1 MPINKIWDHQLSFDL
16 SSLHTRPETVYQVI
30 FKGDKSLKS
39 LFLESYVEML
49 INYHNGEAQISS
61 ALIIGNFQRLVA
73 GLNEV
78 WVLLLSFFLSAKCP
92 SAALQTEQWTP
103 VGWLRMEESTYSYM
117 IVCLFCFLVLVAE
130 LWLNSLYWNYNQLR
144 L

>member
-1 MPINKIWDHQLSFDL
+1 MPINKIWDHQLTFDL

-73 GLNEV
+73 GGLSSFAFI
-78 WVLLLSFFLSAKCP
+78 LSFS
-92 SAALQTEQWTP
+92 
-103 VGWLRMEESTYSYM
+103 
-117 IVCLFCFLVLVAE
+117 
-130 LWLNSLYWNYNQLR
+130 
-144 L
+144 

>member
-1 MPINKIWDHQLSFDL
+1 
-16 SSLHTRPETVYQVI
+16 
-30 FKGDKSLKS
+30 
-39 LFLESYVEML
+39 ML

-78 WVLLLSFFLSAKCP
+78 FLLLSFFLSAKCP

-103 VGWLRMEESTYSYM
+103 VGGVDLLLHD
-117 IVCLFCFLVLVAE
+117 CLSFLLSCSGGRTVVE
-130 LWLNSLYWNYNQLR
+130 LIILEL
-144 L
+144 

>member
-73 GLNEV
+73 GLNEY

-103 VGWLRMEESTYSYM
+103 VGGVDLLLHD
-117 IVCLFCFLVLVAE
+117 CLSFLLSCSGGRTVVE
-130 LWLNSLYWNYNQLR
+130 LIILEL
-144 L
+144 